1 METMEIIEK
10 KHNILFNRE
19 EIKLAVE
26 SDSSI
31 SFPQA
36 YKIISE
42 KFKAPEENIK
52 VEGIQGKFGS
62 KKFIISAKVYTS
74 KQEKDRIEPKAK
86 QPKKK

>member
-1 METMEIIEK
+1 MENSEIIEK

-19 EIKLAVE
+19 EIKVAVE

-42 KFKAPEENIK
+42 NFKAPEENIK
-52 VEGIQGKFGS
+52 VESIQGKFGS
-62 KKFIISAKVYTS
+62 KKFIISAKIYVS
-74 KQEKDRIEPKAK
+74 PEEKQRIEPKAK